1 MEKLEDYIFVDA
13 YEKDVEFKREKL
25 DWQSTRNVR
34 ISSGKFRD
42 TEEAKKYKR
51 ISLERI
57 LP

>member
-25 DWQSTRNVR
+25 DWQSTRNMR
-34 ISSGKFRD
+34 ISYGRFRD
-42 TEEAKKYKR
+42 TEEAKKYKK